1 MHVSRLKNHIPICP
15 KCFVSPRLTG
25 FLKNK
30 NNDYGSIDHVHFNF
44 LILLIIPEEEG
55 INNNSRISAMWLAV
69 PIAPSE
75 IMFVMM
81 LMGQQPRK
89 GR

>member
-1 MHVSRLKNHIPICP
+1 MHVSTRLKNHVPICP
-15 KCFVSPRLTG
+15 KCFVPPYLTG

-55 INNNSRISAMWLAV
+55 INNNSRISAMWL
-69 PIAPSE
+69 E